1 MNFFLKIIKCY
12 NKLIPYTTNTTAS
25 IKIVFNS
32 LNNFHINF
40 PTLNLK
46 LPQLK
51 FYQSDRVQIDTDGFF
66 VKNNQGQPNF
76 RSEKNHM

>member
-1 MNFFLKIIKCY
+1 M
-12 NKLIPYTTNTTAS
+12 IPYTTNTTAS

-51 FYQSDRVQIDTDGFF
+51 FYQSDRVQIDTDGIFQTIK
-66 VKNNQGQPNF
+66 VNQTLGRKKSHVDFYNINF
-76 RSEKNHM
+76 